1 MRPSPRGRSI
11 TPEVITRVDAVASR
25 NIKFISHSDQGGRGD
40 GVQIMVHRG
49 YAYIGHTFSNGIT
62 VMDVRDPKHPKV
74 VEFLACPPNTR
85 AIHLQTHDNLLL
97 AVNCPSVWAMQ
108 ALSEQEYFGGSPA
121 DRLRERAGD
130 FSPGLRVFDIS
141 RPDKPRDIGFLPI
154 DGIGP
159 HRIWY
164 VGGRYAYA
172 SVHFTEFT
180 DHILAIIDVSDP
192 TRPAVVGRWWLPG
205 MWRGGGETPT
215 WRTGRR
221 YALHHAL
228 VAGNLAYGTWRD
240 GGLTVLDVGEPTQ
253 PKLLA
258 HRNWDPPFGGGT
270 HSPLP
275 LPDRNLLVVA
285 DEATFAN
292 CSRGFRYTWVFD
304 VREPGNPV
312 SIATFPLP
320 SEADYCAKGGNFGPH
335 NLHENRPGSFQ
346 SSGLIFET
354 YYNAGVRVYDIEN
367 PFHPREVGYYVP
379 PNPERMMDPRPNRPR
394 VIQSADCYV
403 DPNGVMYL
411 TDTNAGLSI
420 LQFDGA

>member
-1 MRPSPRGRSI
+1 MS
-11 TPEVITRVDAVASR
+11 AVASR
-25 NIKFISHSDQGGRGD
+25 NISLVGHSDQGGRSD

-62 VMDVRDPKHPKV
+62 VMDVRDPKRPKV
-74 VEFLACPPNTR
+74 VNFVACPPNTR
-85 AIHLQTHDNLLL
+85 AIHLQTHDDLLL

-108 ALSEQEYFGGSPA
+108 ALSEKEYFGGSPA
-121 DRLRERAGD
+121 DRLKEQAGD
-130 FSPGLRVFDIS
+130 FTAGLRVFDIS
-141 RPDKPRDIGFLPI
+141 RPEQPRDIGFLPV

-164 VGGRYAYA
+164 TGGRYAYA
-172 SVHFTEFT
+172 SMHFADFT
-180 DHILAIIDVSDP
+180 DHLLAIVDLAEP
-192 TRPAVVGRWWLPG
+192 ARPQIAGRWWLPG
-205 MWRGGGETPT
+205 MWRGGGETPS
-215 WRTGRR
+215 WPQGRR

-228 VAGNLAYGTWRD
+228 VAGHLAYGAWRD
-240 GGLTVLDVGEPTQ
+240 GGLTVLDVGDPAR
-253 PKLLA
+253 PKLLV

-285 DEATFAN
+285 DEATFPN
-292 CSRGFRYTWVFD
+292 CSQGFRYTWVFD
-304 VREPGNPV
+304 VRVPANPI

-346 SSGLIFET
+346 SSRFVFET
-354 YYNAGVRVYDIEN
+354 YYNAGVRVYDIHD
-367 PFHPREVGYYVP
+367 PFRPREVAYFVP
-379 PNPERMMDPRPNRPR
+379 SDPERMMDPRPNRPR

-403 DPNGVMYL
+403 DPNGLMYL
-411 TDTNAGLSI
+411 TDTNAGLNI
-420 LQFDGA
+420 LQFEGA